1 MKEFKEFLEKIT
13 SKDKRVFLEK
23 MLLYIERNFPN
34 LEKSIKWNQPMFMD
48 HGTFI
53 IAFSLSKNH
62 VSVAPELKAM
72 DKFKTLIIE
81 RGYQVTKMLFKIK
94 YTDNIDYDLLKQI
107 IEYNILDKKNAKT
120 FWRQ

>member
-1 MKEFKEFLEKIT
+1 
-13 SKDKRVFLEK
+13 
-23 MLLYIERNFPN
+23 
-34 LEKSIKWNQPMFMD
+34 
-48 HGTFI
+48 
-53 IAFSLSKNH
+53 
-62 VSVAPELKAM
+62 M

-94 YTDNIDYDLLKQI
+94 YTENIDYDLLKQI